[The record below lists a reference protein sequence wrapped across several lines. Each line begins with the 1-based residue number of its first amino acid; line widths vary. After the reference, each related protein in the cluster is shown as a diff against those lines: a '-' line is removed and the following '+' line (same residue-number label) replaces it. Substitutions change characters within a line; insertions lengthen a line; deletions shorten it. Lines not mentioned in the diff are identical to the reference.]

1 MFKAFITGLRELG
14 YEPGKNIV
22 LEFRDAGG
30 QSERLSELLNEVL
43 AQNVDI
49 IVVESIAAAI
59 LAKKASQ
66 TIPIVVAI
74 ASDPVGAGVFASFA
88 RPGGNATGLSLQSEE
103 ITAKRI
109 QLITDVVPRVA
120 TMAVLYNP
128 NRPTIETNIKETEV
142 AARKMGVQV
151 RLIPVGTP
159 DDLPMALEQ
168 TASGRPEVI
177 MTLPDGMLLSR
188 AKPIGAF
195 AVSRRL
201 PGIFPERDFVEAGG
215 LMAYGP
221 SLAAHFYR
229 AAAYVDR
236 ILKGAK
242 PADLPAEQPTRFELI
257 LNLKSAKSLGLTFS
271 PTIITLADEMIE

>member
-22 LEFRDAGG
+22 LEFRYAEGRPD
-30 QSERLSELLNEVL
+30 RLSELLNEVL

-49 IVVESIAAAI
+49 IVVESIAAAV

-109 QLITDVVPRVA
+109 QLITDVVPGVA
-120 TMAVLYNP
+120 SMAVLYNP
-128 NRPTIETNIKETEV
+128 NRATIETNIKETEV

-151 RLIPVGTP
+151 RFIPVGTP
-159 DDLPMALEQ
+159 DNLPMALEQ
-168 TASGRPEVI
+168 TASGWPEVV
-177 MTLPDGMLLSR
+177 MTLPDGMLLSL

-195 AVSRRL
+195 TVNRRL

-221 SLAAHFYR
+221 SLVAHFHR

-257 LNLKSAKSLGLTFS
+257 LNLKSAKSLGITFS
-271 PTIITLADEMIE
+271 SSIMTLADEMIE